1 MTTGKVLSVADSL
14 IGIVP
19 IIRQNEGG
27 TAMNCET
34 CQELIEDLI
43 DGSIS
48 QSDEFTLNTHL
59 RQCLDCESVR
69 QDLSS
74 IVGFCRTQ
82 RGQYEAPPN
91 EQALWLRIRNVIET
105 QSNGVPDAAPRRS
118 FFGRLMGQS
127 WELSLPQLAS
137 FAIAIVLL
145 VSLATVVGLR
155 RWGSYPVPP
164 SGQQVEASNINDRVW
179 QRRQVINYWNQRV
192 ELNKA
197 RWSPDMRETFD
208 RNMKVIDQ
216 AVADSLNE
224 LNRNPHD
231 EISEQM
237 LNESL
242 NDKLALL
249 KEFSDL

>member
-1 MTTGKVLSVADSL
+1 
-14 IGIVP
+14 
-19 IIRQNEGG
+19 
-27 TAMNCET
+27 MNCET
-34 CQELIEDLI
+34 CQELIHDLI

-48 QSDEFTLNTHL
+48 GSDESTLYTHL
-59 RQCLDCESVR
+59 KQCLDCESVR
-69 QDLSS
+69 QDLAS

-91 EQALWLRIRNVIET
+91 EQALWLRIRNVIEAEIPGT
-105 QSNGVPDAAPRRS
+105 VVSNSEPRRS
-118 FFGRLMGQS
+118 FLGRWMGRS
-127 WELSLPQLAS
+127 WELSLPQLATS
-137 FAIAIVLL
+137 TVAIVLL

-155 RWGSYPVPP
+155 RWGGYRVPATP
-164 SGQQVEASNINDRVW
+164 TPTVEVSNANDRVW
-179 QRRQVINYWNQRV
+179 QRTQVINYWNERV

-197 RWSPDMRETFD
+197 RWSPEMRETFD

-216 AVADSLNE
+216 TVADTLNE

-237 LNESL
+237 LNEAL

>member
-1 MTTGKVLSVADSL
+1 
-14 IGIVP
+14 
-19 IIRQNEGG
+19 
-27 TAMNCET
+27 MNCET
-34 CQELIEDLI
+34 CQELIHDLI

-59 RQCLDCESVR
+59 KECLDCDSVR
-69 QDLSS
+69 QDLAS

-91 EQALWLRIRNVIET
+91 EQALWLRIRNVIEAELPSKGVAET
-105 QSNGVPDAAPRRS
+105 QSRRS
-118 FFGRLMGQS
+118 LLGRLMGHT
-127 WELSLPQLAS
+127 WELSLPQLAAS
-137 FAIAIVLL
+137 AVAIVLL
-145 VSLATVVGLR
+145 VSLTTVVGLR
-155 RWGSYPVPP
+155 RWGGYGVAAPP
-164 SGQQVEASNINDRVW
+164 AQAEASNLNDRVW
-179 QRRQVINYWNQRV
+179 QRRQVINYWNERV

-197 RWSPDMRETFD
+197 RWSPEMRETFE

>member
-1 MTTGKVLSVADSL
+1 
-14 IGIVP
+14 
-19 IIRQNEGG
+19 
-27 TAMNCET
+27 MNCET
-34 CQELIEDLI
+34 CQELIHDLV
-43 DGSIS
+43 DGSIT

-59 RQCLDCESVR
+59 KECLDCDSVR
-69 QDLSS
+69 QDLAS

-91 EQALWLRIRNVIET
+91 EQALWLRIRNSIEADLPSRVAVET
-105 QSNGVPDAAPRRS
+105 ERRPS
-118 FFGRLMGQS
+118 FLSRLLNHS
-127 WELSLPQLAS
+127 WELSLPQLAAS
-137 FAIAIVLL
+137 AVAIVLL

-155 RWGSYPVPP
+155 RWGGYGIPVAPTA
-164 SGQQVEASNINDRVW
+164 QAEASDVGDRFL
-179 QRRQVINYWNQRV
+179 QRRQVIDYWNQRV

-197 RWSPDMRETFD
+197 RWSPEMRATFD

-216 AVADSLNE
+216 AVSDSLNE

>member
-1 MTTGKVLSVADSL
+1 
-14 IGIVP
+14 
-19 IIRQNEGG
+19 
-27 TAMNCET
+27 MNCET
-34 CQELIEDLI
+34 CQDLIHDLI
-43 DGSIS
+43 DGSIT
-48 QSDEFTLNTHL
+48 QRDEFTLNTHL
-59 RQCLDCESVR
+59 KECLDCESVR
-69 QDLSS
+69 QDLTS

-91 EQALWLRIRNVIET
+91 EQALWLRIRNSIEADLPSRASVET
-105 QSNGVPDAAPRRS
+105 ERRPS
-118 FFGRLMGQS
+118 FFSRLMGHS
-127 WELSLPQLAS
+127 WELSLPQLAAS
-137 FAIAIVLL
+137 AAAIVLL

-155 RWGSYPVPP
+155 RWGGYGTPP
-164 SGQQVEASNINDRVW
+164 AAPAANLASDLGDRFL
-179 QRRQVINYWNQRV
+179 QRRQVIDYWNQRV

-197 RWSPDMRETFD
+197 RWSPEMRATFE

-216 AVADSLNE
+216 AVADSVNE

>member
-1 MTTGKVLSVADSL
+1 
-14 IGIVP
+14 
-19 IIRQNEGG
+19 
-27 TAMNCET
+27 MNCET

-48 QSDEFTLNTHL
+48 QSDESSLNTHL
-59 RQCLDCESVR
+59 RQCLDCENVR

-91 EQALWLRIRNVIET
+91 EQALWLRIRNVIES
-105 QSNGVPDAAPRRS
+105 QSNGVSNAAPRRS
-118 FFGRLMGQS
+118 FLGRLMGHS
-127 WELSLPQLAS
+127 WELSLPQLAAS
-137 FAIAIVLL
+137 AVAIVLL

-155 RWGSYPVPP
+155 RWGGYAVPAP
-164 SGQQVEASNINDRVW
+164 EPQVEASNVNDRVW

-197 RWSPDMRETFD
+197 RWSPDMRETFE

-231 EISEQM
+231 EVSEQM